1 MAVEVLYRKYRPQS
15 FSELAGQDPIA
26 RTLRNAVAAGKV
38 AHAYLFSGPRGTGK
52 TSSGRLLA
60 KAVNCSNPQDGEPCN
75 VCDSCL
81 SFLEGRAIDL
91 IELDAASN
99 RGVDDIR
106 NLRDNVG
113 FAPAVARFKV
123 YIIDEAHML
132 TEQAFNALLK
142 TLEEP
147 PPHVL
152 FVLATT
158 EPHKIPATI
167 ASRCQRFDFRRIPL
181 EAAVARL
188 ETICEQEGIA
198 CPKEAL
204 ELVARAATGSMRDA
218 INLLEQAVDY
228 HGRDLSV
235 DAVRSGLGLSG
246 DARSAELARLT
257 LEGDLPGGLILIS
270 SVRDDGLDLRQFQRQ
285 VVSYLRELLLVHAG
299 AENTLSL
306 TKEQAAEMKK
316 LVKGVSRDE
325 LLRALQTFAQ
335 ADLRADP
342 LSPLPLE
349 IALTECVLTKQR
361 VAATAPASQPAP
373 EAAPAAPPAAAPSP
387 EPKPPVS
394 RSRPATAA
402 ASETRDAAPIAEPER
417 APASEA
423 TPVQVPIE
431 ITAPASEE
439 LARVQA
445 EWEHIYR
452 LTRQKNQKA
461 GALLNSN
468 CAIVGMEGKT
478 IVLAFQHQM
487 LAEKMNSDD
496 NGANIQAVREV
507 VQEVLGSEYDIRCVL
522 DPDAVVAQRAARRGS
537 AVRGGH
543 LVEAAREMGARLVNE
558 GE

>member
-38 AHAYLFSGPRGTGK
+38 SHAYLFSGPRGTGK

-75 VCDSCL
+75 ACDSCL

-106 NLRDNVG
+106 NLRENVG

-188 ETICEQEGIA
+188 GTVCEQEGIA

-204 ELVARAATGSMRDA
+204 ELIARAATGSMRDA

-246 DARSAELARLT
+246 DARSAELARLV
-257 LEGDLPGGLILIS
+257 LEGDLPGGLTLIS

-299 AENTLSL
+299 AENTLSV

-316 LVKGVSRDE
+316 LVQGVPRDE

-361 VAATAPASQPAP
+361 AATATPAPQPAP
-373 EAAPAAPPAAAPSP
+373 QAAPVAPPATAPSL

-394 RSRPATAA
+394 PSRPPRAA
-402 ASETRDAAPIAEPER
+402 ASETRKAAPVAEPEHAETGR
-417 APASEA
+417 AVEPVEPAEGGR
-423 TPVQVPIE
+423 PVSV
-431 ITAPASEE
+431 E
-439 LARVQA
+439 LAQIQEKWREVYQ
-445 EWEHIYR
+445 
-452 LTRQKNQKA
+452 LTRKLNFRA
-461 GALLNSN
+461 GALLNSGCVVTGVDN
-468 CAIVGMEGKT
+468 GTIMVG
-478 IVLAFQHQM
+478 LRHQP
-487 LAEKMNSDD
+487 LAEKMNSGEGGAYMQALREAVQQVF
-496 NGANIQAVREV
+496 NGK
-507 VQEVLGSEYDIRCVL
+507 YDVRCVF
-522 DPDAVVAQRAARRGS
+522 DPAAASRGGGAS
-537 AVRGGH
+537 GGH
-543 LVEAAREMGARLVNE
+543 LVQAARELGARLVNE